1 MSVENTSTEEKIV
14 AAAHKLFTQK
24 GYAATK
30 TRDIAEEA
38 GINLALLN
46 YYFRSKEK
54 LFELIMAD
62 NLKQFLCSI
71 ESVTTDARTTYQE
84 KFKLLVE
91 NYIDLFLDKPDMP
104 IFILSEIRSNPLEM
118 FQRVRFVKIFEGSIM
133 SEQLR
138 EAIERREIEPINP
151 VHILMNLLGMVV
163 FPFVV
168 KPIIQNVV
176 GVEDANYREMML
188 VRKKMIPLWV
198 EAMLQVKAD

>member
-1 MSVENTSTEEKIV
+1 MENTSTEEKIV